1 MRVPSST
8 YRLQM
13 SPDFTFVDLE
23 KITSYLQ
30 DLGISTVYSAP
41 FFKARSGSTHG
52 YDVTDP
58 FTLNP
63 AIGDLKQFKKLSE
76 DLRERKMDWLQ
87 DIVPNHMAYDS
98 SNPWLRDI
106 VEFGPKS
113 RYYNFFDIDW
123 EYKGWGKVMTP
134 FLGDN
139 IDEVI
144 KNGELKLNYDETGLS
159 VNYFEHSYPAS
170 VRSYKTVLAEVN
182 SEKADRLKNFSGNA
196 EEWADVKITFFR
208 EVQEDTNLE
217 NKITEVIENIN
228 KSEEKMHRV
237 MELQYFKPVHWKT
250 TEREINYRR
259 FFTINDLIC
268 LSMEDD
274 EVFKTY
280 HHFIKELCEAGMIN
294 GLRIDHIDGLF
305 DPEGYTEKLR
315 KLVGEDFY
323 IVVEK
328 ILEAHEELP
337 SHWPV
342 QGTSGYEF
350 LAQINHLFTYPESKA
365 VFSERYKELV
375 PDLPEY
381 EELVYQ
387 KKLFILTERMGGEL
401 HNLLD
406 YLRTKNLLPEGKQQD
421 DNWQKSLCAFL
432 AAFPVYRIYPEGFP
446 LKNAEVETINTAY
459 KWALEHIKDAKNELD
474 YLKSLLLG
482 EIDDKKEEAFYFLQ
496 RCQQFSGPLAAK
508 GVEDTS
514 FYIYNR
520 LILHNEVG
528 DSPENFGISTEDFH
542 KKMLQKQKTFPH
554 TLNATATHDTKR
566 GEDARMRLSVL
577 SEFPEEWFRKVA
589 EWSKING
596 KIRKSNKAP
605 DKNEEYFIYQALI
618 GALPFDNF
626 DDEEFLQ
633 RTKDY
638 LQKVMR
644 EAKVNSN
651 WSQPDE
657 QHESAVFEFIEGIF
671 THEEFRKSFDPF
683 WEKMA
688 LLGAV
693 KSYSQVLIKNTVPG
707 VPDTYQG
714 TELWDLSYVDP
725 DNRRPVDY
733 DLRKEILSEF
743 SSLKEENKR
752 DYLKNLK
759 KEFSNGKLKFYCL
772 HKVLAARKEYRDVFE
787 KGEYQPLSV
796 SGALKGKIIAFARIY
811 QDATIVAVAP
821 VQVKNLCKENK
832 IALDA
837 SMLDDSFL
845 ELPERSSNW
854 KNLLTGKVLEND
866 GKIKF
871 SEILGDLPLALL
883 ISKK

>member
-1 MRVPSST
+1 MGVPSTT

-23 KITSYLQ
+23 RITDYLEK
-30 DLGISTVYSAP
+30 LGVSTVYSAP
-41 FFKARSGSTHG
+41 FFKARTGSTHG

-63 AIGDLKQFKKLSE
+63 AIGNLKQFKKLSE
-76 DLRERKMDWLQ
+76 DLKQRKMDWLQ

-98 SNPWLRDI
+98 SNQWLRDI
-106 VEFGPKS
+106 VEIGPES

-123 EYKGWGKVMTP
+123 NYKGWGKVMTP
-134 FLGDN
+134 FLGYSFE
-139 IDEVI
+139 EVI
-144 KNGELKLNYDETGLS
+144 KNGELKLKYDETGFS
-159 VNYFEHSYPAS
+159 VNYYEHSYPAS
-170 VRSYKTVLAEVN
+170 VRSYKYILAEIN

-196 EEWADVKITFFR
+196 EEWADVKISFFR
-208 EVQEDTNLE
+208 EVQEDAVLE
-217 NKITEVIENIN
+217 KNIAEAVENIN
-228 KSEEKMHRV
+228 NSEEKMHQV

-250 TEREINYRR
+250 TESEINYRR

-274 EVFKTY
+274 EVFNTY
-280 HHFIKELCEAGMIN
+280 HHFIKELCDNGMIT

-315 KLVGEDFY
+315 KLVGKDFY

-337 SHWPV
+337 AHWPV

-350 LAQINHLFTYPESKA
+350 LAQINHLFTNSESKT
-365 VFSERYKELV
+365 VFTEKYKELV

-381 EELVYQ
+381 EEMVYQ
-387 KKLFILTERMGGEL
+387 KKLFILQERMGGEL
-401 HNLLD
+401 HNLLE

-421 DNWQKSLCAFL
+421 DNWQKSLCALL

-446 LKNAEVETINTAY
+446 LKNSEVETINTAY
-459 KWALEHIKDAKNELD
+459 KWALEHAKEAKNELD
-474 YLKSLLLG
+474 YLKSLFLG
-482 EIDDKKEEAFYFLQ
+482 EIEEKKEESFYFLQ

-528 DSPENFGISTEDFH
+528 DSPENFGISIKDFH
-542 KKMLQKQKTFPH
+542 NKMLQKQKTFPH

-577 SEFPEEWFRKVA
+577 SEFPEEWFQKVE
-589 EWSKING
+589 EWRRING
-596 KIRKSNKAP
+596 NIRKSDKAP

-618 GALPFDNF
+618 GSLPFDDF
-626 DDEEFLQ
+626 DKEEFLQ
-633 RTKDY
+633 RTEDY

-657 QHESAVFEFIEGIF
+657 EHENAVFEFIEAIF
-671 THEEFRKSFDPF
+671 NNKEFRKSFDPF
-683 WEKMA
+683 WEKIA
-688 LLGAV
+688 QLGAV

-707 VPDTYQG
+707 IPDTYQG

-733 DLRKEILSEF
+733 NLRKEILSEF
-743 SSLKEENKR
+743 TSLKEENR
-752 DYLKNLK
+752 NDFLKSLK
-759 KEFSNGKLKFYCL
+759 DDFSSGKLKFYCL
-772 HKVLAARKEYRDVFE
+772 HKVLSARKEYREVFE
-787 KGEYQPLSV
+787 KGEYQPLEI
-796 SGALKGKIIAFARIY
+796 SGPLENKIIAFARNFE
-811 QDATIVAVAP
+811 DTTIITIAP
-821 VQVKNLCKENK
+821 VQVKNLLKEELMDFDET
-832 IALDA
+832 ALR
-837 SMLDDSFL
+837 DSFL
-845 ELPERSSNW
+845 KLPKNENW
-854 KNLLTGKVLEND
+854 KNL
-866 GKIKF
+866 F
-871 SEILGDLPLALL
+871 SEKVMENQEKIELKELFQDLPVALL
-883 ISKK
+883 INKK